1 MALSE
6 VIREVSETSMR
17 LTFGLMSMLFCFWA
31 WILVNV
37 PTLFNLAVIYLF
49 LISGASIIGGL
60 AFASNFAY
68 PFATLGFPTLKELPE
83 TTFVGALIG
92 AAWIYISTVLSALVP
107 PMQTSIYRELPFT
120 VALIFAV
127 AASLTEEIMARATI
141 LPTTIRI
148 FKSKTAGTL
157 FTSIFFSAL
166 HWAVYQAQPAAL
178 VSAFLFSM
186 AVSTLVLHYR
196 TGWVAGAAHTTYNL
210 IILYFTLQQ

>member
-49 LISGASIIGGL
+49 LISGASFIGGV

-92 AAWIYISTVLSALVP
+92 AAWIYISAALNILVP

-120 VALIFAV
+120 VALILAV
-127 AASLTEEIMARATI
+127 ATSLTEEILVRATI

-166 HWAVYQAQPAAL
+166 
-178 VSAFLFSM
+178 VSAFLFSIT
-186 AVSTLVLHYR
+186 VSILVLHYR

-210 IILYFTLQQ
+210 TILYFTLQP